1 MYNKNSIDVK
11 VEFDRGQ
18 EPFWEVIDPDTG
30 EVSYFKI
37 SQIYGV
43 EVKEGPKE
51 GDIVI
56 KEEKIEEKKKRGL
69 RREVPGLFE
78 EVAWIDDSDWKEAV
92 DKFSQVGEVYPIT
105 SKELEETLNLAKYN
119 WGDIYGE

>member
-1 MYNKNSIDVK
+1 MFNVDVK

-56 KEEKIEEKKKRGL
+56 KEEKVMKIEILYLLGL
-69 RREVPGLFE
+69 IMKDGIV
-78 EVAWIDDSDWKEAV
+78 
-92 DKFSQVGEVYPIT
+92 VGVR
-105 SKELEETLNLAKYN
+105 
-119 WGDIYGE
+119 

>member
-1 MYNKNSIDVK
+1 MSIR

-37 SQIYGV
+37 SMIYGV

-56 KEEKIEEKKKRGL
+56 KEEKIEEKKEG
-69 RREVPGLFE
+69 GLFE
-78 EVAWIDDSDWKEAV
+78 ELFQIDNSEWEEAV
-92 DKFSQVGEVYPIT
+92 EKFSQIEEVYPIT
-105 SKELEETLNLAKYN
+105 ITSEIN
-119 WGDIYGE
+119 WGNIYGE